1 MYSANSLPPTPESGS
16 KKMIMR
22 IAIIVLVVA
31 VLGVGGYFGYK
42 VLKSTLQKGKVS
54 NAVSQSAAK
63 AKASGATDLGSLNGA
78 TLTAPASA
86 LAGLTENPST
96 NPNAK
101 IYTTTDQSCLL
112 IYGTGTTQFIPGSDV
127 TAVVN
132 QYLNTI
138 RQAGATVQGPD
149 SADPRILPA
158 ATGSKKYSMPSLTF
172 SFTLS
177 TGTKKGKGYFSAS
190 VLKNSDRAIVETACF
205 VDSGEVPQ
213 SKMDAMEAIAKQI
226 TVTEQ

>member
-1 MYSANSLPPTPESGS
+1 
-16 KKMIMR
+16 
-22 IAIIVLVVA
+22 V
-31 VLGVGGYFGYK
+31 
-42 VLKSTLQKGKVS
+42 
-54 NAVSQSAAK
+54 
-63 AKASGATDLGSLNGA
+63 ATDDAIVSGL
-78 TLTAPASA
+78 AP
-86 LAGLTENPST
+86 GNPAPT
-96 NPNAK
+96 
-101 IYTTTDQSCLL
+101 
-112 IYGTGTTQFIPGSDV
+112 F
-127 TAVVN
+127 
-132 QYLNTI
+132 
-138 RQAGATVQGPD
+138 TVGK
-149 SADPRILPA
+149 SIVGRA